1 MSIFLI
7 VLIAIVTALVL
18 GSFYVWYLVR
28 HSRNSTRK
36 RKMVRTLAVMGSGG
50 HTTEMCCVLE
60 NLSSAYKEF
69 SLVIADTDQISQGK
83 VEELAKFKENSRIE
97 WIPRSRE
104 VGQSYITSVFTT
116 LRAFYYSLAVVWR
129 FSPDLVL
136 TNGPGTCIP
145 ICVAAALFD
154 IFRLRDTTIVFV
166 ESICRVQSLSLTGAI
181 LYFSGLADDEV
192 RYEFRQV
199 KKEDDNLEKL
209 HRDLEKKGIQ
219 FKPKSV
225 EEIYKEVAAE
235 DTDNWANIRG
245 PHENED
251 NSEYFKI
258 QAAHPLDPQAQVADQ
273 QALAGLVELGFDEWT
288 ANLALLR
295 TGNAGIETAVTWIVE
310 RSNDSDFDSGSSD
323 DEDEADEGRE
333 QPAGMGASQST
344 GEGAGPSNAVGFDV
358 IKALAKNARTH
369 KMVFVANMSLK
380 MGAGKLAAQV
390 GHACLAVYQKAV
402 STEEGRAG
410 IQSWERMGAV
420 KVVLKGE
427 STEQL
432 MELLKQAKEVG
443 CSAYLVADA
452 GYTQI
457 PAGSRTV
464 LGVFGPKEAVDSVCG
479 QLKLL

>member
-225 EEIYKEVAAE
+225 EEIYK
-235 DTDNWANIRG
+235 
-245 PHENED
+245 
-251 NSEYFKI
+251 
-258 QAAHPLDPQAQVADQ
+258 VADQ